1 MTRPTMR
8 RTPRMLLGLVACLTL
23 PLSACIAVPTG
34 GPVQEVGSEGS
45 RDERA
50 GIYIDP
56 KPPQAGDSPAAIV
69 DGFLDAMTATPI
81 QTNDAKQFLT
91 SEEADAWRPEKRTIT
106 YSEALEPRGSTRVNV
121 KLVGAEYLD
130 ERGAFQ
136 GRLPGDQRDL
146 AFSLTREEGEW
157 RISQAPDAL
166 IVPESWFE
174 QNFRQVSLYFFD
186 PSARILVPEPVF
198 VPLGEQLGTAMTR
211 ALLAGPSAKLNGV
224 VRTFIPQ
231 GLSFGLSVPVDEQGV
246 AELTLRGYSGRL
258 SPDASELLLTQVAW
272 TLRQEPSI
280 NAVRVSI
287 GEQQLTL
294 PGGAGQFSVEEGA
307 AYDPTGLQASSL
319 LFGLREGRLISGAP
333 EALSP
338 VDGPMGATDLGVRS
352 VGVNLTATRVAGVS
366 EVGDRVLVTAVRG
379 ADEPVV
385 EVISGA
391 AGLLQPAWDFADR
404 LWLVDA
410 RPDGAQ
416 VIHVAGERSSTL
428 KIPGISGRPVTR
440 FLISRDGSRFVAV
453 IRRERGDVVM
463 VSRIQHD
470 AQGRVVGATDARVL
484 KWEGEPNLRVRD
496 IGWSSTTSVAVLHR
510 VAQQLFQ
517 IRTISVDASPSRVD
531 DLLTTL
537 PGRVLALAASPV
549 VAEPLYAVTA
559 ANLSVLRGAVEDATL
574 DSAVTQV
581 DYVG

>member
-1 MTRPTMR
+1 M
-8 RTPRMLLGLVACLTL
+8 TPRTSRALLGVIACVTLT
-23 PLSACIAVPTG
+23 LSACVAVPTG
-34 GPVQEVGSEGS
+34 GPVEEVGSEGN

-50 GIYIDP
+50 GVYIDP

-91 SEEADAWRPEKRTIT
+91 TEEADAWRPEQRTIT

-136 GRLPGDQRDL
+136 GRLPGEQRDL
-146 AFSLTREEGEW
+146 AFTLTREEGEW

-186 PSARILVPEPVF
+186 PSAQILVPEPVF

-211 ALLAGPSAKLNGV
+211 ALLAGPSAKLNSV

-231 GLSFGLSVPVDEQGV
+231 GLTFGLSVPVDEEGV
-246 AELTLRGYSGRL
+246 AELTLRGYAGRL
-258 SPDASELLLTQVAW
+258 SPDASELLLAQVAW

-280 NAVRVSI
+280 SAVRVSI
-287 GEQQLTL
+287 SEQQLTL
-294 PGGAGQFSVEEGA
+294 PGGAGQFSVGEGS

-319 LFGLREGRLISGAP
+319 LFGLRAGRLVSGA
-333 EALSP
+333 ADGLAP
-338 VDGPMGATDLGVRS
+338 VDGPMGVAEQGIRS
-352 VGVNLTATRVAGVS
+352 IGVNLNATRVAGVS
-366 EVGDRVLVTAVRG
+366 ALGDRTLVTTVRG
-379 ADEPVV
+379 PEEPVV
-385 EVISGA
+385 ELGSGA
-391 AGLLQPAWDFADR
+391 VNLLKPAWDFSDR
-404 LWLVDA
+404 LWLVDSG
-410 RPDGAQ
+410 PDGAE
-416 VIHVAGERSSTL
+416 VSYVTGERTKSL
-428 KIPGISGRPVTR
+428 DVPGITGRRVTKI
-440 FLISRDGSRFVAV
+440 LVSRDGSRFVAV
-453 IRRERGDVVM
+453 IRRPRGDVVM
-463 VSRIQHD
+463 TSRIQHD
-470 AQGRVVGATDARVL
+470 AQGRVIGATTARVL
-484 KWEGEPNLRVRD
+484 KWDGEPNLRIRD

-510 VAQQLFQ
+510 VAQELFQ

-537 PGRVLALAASPV
+537 PGRVQSLAASPV
-549 VAEPLYAVTA
+549 VTEPLYAVTA
-559 ANLSVLRGAVEDATL
+559 SNLSVLRGAVEDVAL
-574 DSAVTQV
+574 DSAVSQV